1 VRSPKLGLSDFGI
14 GASERGG
21 IGANK
26 ISAIAKTRANLFS
39 LLRKK
44 RTTRFMRTAA
54 SALQIERRNAVEIT
68 CQKIRDYTKKNL
80 KGGKAGRFIKSGGKK
95 GTSADITYSLGR
107 LEENIGNLVRF
118 SPHPIHACLVAA
130 LSFSIESQASR
141 KTPIIAAEFGSIS
154 DTFGDMAV
162 KLLDCVIVGELNE
175 EERWIEVIHKKIA
188 GHSVLDL
195 ALILEHDDFLTHPY
209 VVKFVDAAWV
219 GDMRKLVLHSGGFSP
234 PDVYEF
240 LEDEM
245 GESSWD
251 GETGL
256 VWLGASM
263 VKYSKVRSEG
273 KQ

>member
-1 VRSPKLGLSDFGI
+1 
-14 GASERGG
+14 
-21 IGANK
+21 
-26 ISAIAKTRANLFS
+26 
-39 LLRKK
+39 
-44 RTTRFMRTAA
+44 
-54 SALQIERRNAVEIT
+54 
-68 CQKIRDYTKKNL
+68 
-80 KGGKAGRFIKSGGKK
+80 
-95 GTSADITYSLGR
+95 
-107 LEENIGNLVRF
+107 
-118 SPHPIHACLVAA
+118 
-130 LSFSIESQASR
+130 
-141 KTPIIAAEFGSIS
+141 
-154 DTFGDMAV
+154 MAV